1 MQIMIESVFR
11 FLTQKPIKW
20 TLSGGMSLNG
30 LIALFRATGDQD
42 CRRAVLDYMESSVSP
57 EGTILCAS
65 ACLPTDLAACGK
77 ALFFA
82 LDETGDE
89 RYRKALDAAADG
101 VKDKPLPTAPA
112 ELYAVAPFLAEYDTR
127 FGGKQAYK
135 AIADHFK
142 AVHQAQFD
150 WETGLY
156 RTKEGST
163 SSLDEGWMRLA
174 LADTAEKLDM
184 MIYEHYRTLAD
195 LFLDAV
201 RTSYQKGTEW
211 KALLSGEDTEK
222 TLSGYALNVSAIL
235 KGIRLQLL
243 DEEKYLP
250 HALFAN
256 ANLEAQYAAGLPCDP
271 GAWLLAQSE
280 ARRVIK

>member
-1 MQIMIESVFR
+1 MQVANEAVSR
-11 FLTQKPIKW
+11 FMNRELEWTIKD
-20 TLSGGMSLNG
+20 GMMLNG
-30 LIALFRATGDQD
+30 LIAMFRATGEDEYK
-42 CRRAVLDYMESSVSP
+42 RSVLSCLDKNISEDGSSFLCHECSI
-57 EGTILCAS
+57 EG
-65 ACLPTDLAACGK
+65 LAACGK
-77 ALFFA
+77 SLFFA
-82 LDETGDE
+82 LDETGAE
-89 RYRKALDAAADG
+89 KYKKALDSIAFR
-101 VKDKPLPTAPA
+101 VKEKSLPNTPSG
-112 ELYAVAPFLAEYDTR
+112 LYAVAPFLAEYDTR

-135 AIADHFK
+135 AMAEHFK

-156 RTKEGST
+156 RTKEGGT

-195 LFLDAV
+195 LFLEAV

-222 TLSGYALNVSAIL
+222 TLSGYALNVSALL
-235 KGIRLQLL
+235 KGIRLQLV

-256 ANLEAQYAAGLPCDP
+256 ANLKAQYAAGLPCDP